1 MLFLITPLLVAFLVS
16 VLTIK
21 ILLPLA
27 PHIGLVDLLSD
38 RKKHDGAIPLIGG
51 ISIFT
56 GVLLASSIFI
66 DRSQL
71 LNLYL
76 ISSALLVFVGTLDD
90 IYDLSVISRIIFQA
104 LVASI
109 MVFGADIYISNFGN
123 ILGLGNIDIGHFGM
137 IFTILACLVSINAY
151 NMVDGIDGLA
161 GSMSIITLTSVV
173 VLNMIAQQTEFTIL
187 PLVVVVAT
195 VPFLFYNVS
204 RRNPRGKKNIYGRC
218 RLHVYGLN
226 RHMAF
231 IMRKSR

>member
-27 PHIGLVDLLSD
+27 PHIGLVDLPSD

-109 MVFGADIYISNFGN
+109 MVFWCRCIY
-123 ILGLGNIDIGHFGM
+123 
-137 IFTILACLVSINAY
+137 
-151 NMVDGIDGLA
+151 
-161 GSMSIITLTSVV
+161 
-173 VLNMIAQQTEFTIL
+173 
-187 PLVVVVAT
+187 
-195 VPFLFYNVS
+195 
-204 RRNPRGKKNIYGRC
+204 
-218 RLHVYGLN
+218 
-226 RHMAF
+226 
-231 IMRKSR
+231 